1 MGKIVENGRG
11 VTLIPKNLHFQA
23 CKKIFTVSLLLGRL
37 ITRFRKGQESYAS
50 GNWMT
55 DNRIVTVIFK
65 FEKSNGVKLF
75 CFLLQNINHS
85 NLRFNQES
93 FDGTQVLLRF
103 IDQIRYFLIHTFA
116 EKLLGLLQPNRCS
129 YVVIVQVHP
138 LLLPENQ
145 RMSILYSFHYKTLFH
160 IHALYKIQAMPLIN

>member
-1 MGKIVENGRG
+1 MGNIVENGRG

-93 FDGTQVLLRF
+93 FDGT
-103 IDQIRYFLIHTFA
+103 
-116 EKLLGLLQPNRCS
+116 
-129 YVVIVQVHP
+129 
-138 LLLPENQ
+138 
-145 RMSILYSFHYKTLFH
+145 
-160 IHALYKIQAMPLIN
+160 